1 MINKIIDFSINN
13 KFIIGLFTL
22 TLIGVGIWSMATVNL
37 GSVPDITNNQVQVI
51 TQSPNLG
58 TEDIEQFVTYPVE
71 LSMGNLPG
79 VTEIRS
85 ISRFGLSVVTIVFE
99 DDMGTYLP
107 RQLVQEKLNEL
118 GESIPEKFGSPSM
131 GPISTG
137 LGQIYEY
144 TIKPEEGFE
153 NKYSPMELRTVQ
165 DWVIKRQLTLLEG
178 VVEVNSYG
186 GSIKQYEVAVNPD
199 KLNSLGISISQVYE
213 ALARNNVNTGGA
225 YIEKNKMSN
234 FIRGEGLIRSLED
247 IKDIS
252 IINEGN
258 IPVTIGDVATRVHF
272 GNQVRYGAFTQD
284 GKEAVGGIIMMLK
297 GSNPNAVIQ
306 NVKNRMAEIEKS
318 LPEGL
323 TIAPIIDRSELIART
338 TDTVKTNLLEGA
350 LIVIF
355 ALVLLLGSLRGGI
368 ITATTI
374 PLSLL
379 FAFILMK
386 QFNVWANLMSLGAID
401 FGIIID
407 GAVIIIEGTVY
418 EIQKRIR
425 SGKLKFNQGVM
436 DKVAYD
442 AGTTMMGSAFFG
454 QIIILIVFTPILFLT
469 GVEGKMFK
477 PMAYTFGFAMIGAII
492 LCLTYVPMMSALF
505 MKPVQNTKSWFG
517 KFERWLEKISDK
529 IIGAIH
535 NAYKPLLKGA
545 LRLKLIVLSSAA
557 VLLIIAGFIFSNMG
571 GEFVPQLDEG
581 DIAMQAFIRPGSSL
595 TESIEVSKKIE
606 TILLENFPEIKTVTA
621 RMGVADIP
629 TDPMPMDIADMYIIL
644 NKDMDEWTT
653 ASTKEGLI
661 EAIRDKLDDE
671 LVGVNL
677 SFTQPVELRFN
688 ELLEGVREDIA
699 VKLYGEDLEVLSDK
713 VQEMAAIIKTVPGAG
728 DVSAERTAGL
738 PQMTV
743 KFRRDKMAQY
753 GLDIQKVNDYIST
766 AFAGGT
772 AGVIF
777 EGEKRFDL
785 VVRFDESHRK
795 SIDDLR
801 TMYIDLK
808 DGSQVP
814 IIEIAEI
821 EYVPGPMQ
829 ISRDNTYRR
838 TYVGVNAR
846 GRDVESVVKDI
857 QQKLDEELDLPSGYY
872 ITYGGEFENLQSAK
886 DRLTI
891 VVPIALFLIFV
902 LLYFALKSFSQSLMI
917 YIAIPLAAIGG
928 VFALWLRDMPFSISA
943 GVGFI
948 VLFGVAVLNGL
959 VLINRFNSLKEE
971 GVTSIKDRIFQ
982 GTKERIRPIMLTA
995 TTDIF
1000 GFLPMAFSTSAGAE
1014 VQQPLATVVIGGM
1027 LTATLLTLIVLPVL
1041 YTFIEKRRE
1050 RKDQNKIGSFNPQ
1063 ALTTIL
1069 ILGFMLGGTA
1079 FAPAQSAVEGKG
1091 QQTQAPVPDLIVQ
1104 DSITPITLSRAVE
1117 IAKENY
1123 PALKTSQLE
1132 IERQSALTGNAY
1144 DFGNTKVFTGGEEVA
1159 DGQGIYTLIGIGQ
1172 QNIDLLGI
1180 GAKKRLQQQRIQ
1192 LAETAFDLSEIQI
1205 ELEVKKAWSEAFQA
1219 KKKFVLYRE
1228 LDSIYGQ
1235 FAQSVELNFEV
1246 EAISRLEYAAARN
1259 QALQITNRFQQAETD
1274 YLIALQKL
1282 NLWLTPDT
1290 MYTVADEFEA
1300 TEISVLETDDTL
1312 DEHPELSLSRKRID
1326 EAQASYDAARASLL
1340 PQFNLQGGLQR
1351 VNGDSGFYTYQ
1362 AGISIPLFSGPDRSR
1377 AKAAKLDAQIAETNA
1392 AFKQRELQSQYT
1404 QAQQNY
1410 TRWRDTWFFYKTEAL
1425 PLAIDQRK
1433 GALLAYKEGAL
1444 DYAAFTQII
1453 RDAIQT
1459 EMDALDAL
1467 DNYLEALFKLQY
1479 FQN

>member
-1 MINKIIDFSINN
+1 MINKIIAFSINN
-13 KFIIGLFTL
+13 KFIIGLL
-22 TLIGVGIWSMATVNL
+22 TLALIGTGIWSMSTVNL

-51 TQSPNLG
+51 TQSPNLA

-85 ISRFGLSVVTIVFE
+85 ISRFGLSVVTIVFK

-118 GESIPEKFGSPSM
+118 GETIPDKFGSPAM

-144 TIKPEEGFE
+144 TIKPKEGYE
-153 NKYSPMELRTVQ
+153 TEYSPMELRTIQ
-165 DWVIKRQLTLLEG
+165 DWIVKRQLTLLEG
-178 VVEVNSYG
+178 VVEVNSFG
-186 GSIKQYEVAVNPD
+186 GSIKQYEVAINPE
-199 KLNSLGISISQVYE
+199 KLNSMGISISEVYE

-247 IKDIS
+247 IRKIAITTENS
-252 IINEGN
+252 IPI
-258 IPVTIGDVATRVHF
+258 TIGDVAEDVQF

-284 GKEAVGGIIMMLK
+284 GEEAVGGIIMMLK
-297 GSNPNAVIQ
+297 GANPNAVIQ
-306 NVKNRMAEIEKS
+306 DVKDRMAEVEKS

-323 TIAPIIDRSELIART
+323 TIEPIIDRSELIART

-355 ALVLLLGSLRGGI
+355 ALVLLLGSLRGGL

-425 SGKLKFNQGVM
+425 SGKVKFNQAKM
-436 DKVAYD
+436 DEVAYD
-442 AGTTMMGSAFFG
+442 AGSTMMSSAFFG

-477 PMAYTFGFAMIGAII
+477 PMAYTFGFAMIGAIF

-505 MKPVQNTKSWFG
+505 MKPIQNKKNWFG
-517 KFERWLEKISDK
+517 RFERWLERISDK
-529 IIGAIH
+529 IIGGIQRV
-535 NAYKPLLKGA
+535 YMPLLKGA
-545 LRLKLIVLSSAA
+545 LKLKLIVVGAAA
-557 VLLIIAGFIFSNMG
+557 VLLVLAGFLFSRMG

-581 DIAMQAFIRPGSSL
+581 DIAMQALIRPGSSL

-606 TILLENFPEIKTVTA
+606 NILLENFPEIKTATA
-621 RMGVADIP
+621 RIGVADIP
-629 TDPMPMDIADMYIIL
+629 TDPMPMDIADMYLIL
-644 NKDMDEWTT
+644 EKDKDNWTT
-653 ASTKEGLI
+653 AETKEGLI
-661 EAIRDKLDDE
+661 AQIKEKLNKE
-671 LVGVNL
+671 LTGVNL
-677 SFTQPVELRFN
+677 VFTQPVELRFN

-699 VKLYGEDLEVLSDK
+699 VKLYGEDLGVLSEK
-713 VQEMAAIIKTVPGAG
+713 VQEMANIIQTVPGAG
-728 DVSAERTAGL
+728 DVNPERTSGL

-743 KFRRDKMAQY
+743 KFNRDKIAQY
-753 GLDIQKVNDYIST
+753 GLDIQKANDYIST

-785 VVRFDESHRK
+785 VVRFDEEHRK
-795 SIDDLR
+795 NIDDLR
-801 TMYIDLK
+801 GMYIDLP
-808 DGSQVP
+808 DGTQVP
-814 IIEIAEI
+814 IKEIADI

-829 ISRDNTYRR
+829 ISRDDTYRR

-846 GRDVESVVKDI
+846 GRDVESVVNDI
-857 QQKLDEELDLPSGYY
+857 QQRLDEELELPPGYY

-886 DRLTI
+886 DRLII

-902 LLYFALKSFSQSLMI
+902 LLYFALKSFSQSVMI

-928 VFALWLRDMPFSISA
+928 VFALWLRGMPFSISA

-971 GVTSIKDRIFQ
+971 GVTSIKDRIFT

-1027 LTATLLTLIVLPVL
+1027 LTATLLTLVVLPVL
-1041 YTFIEKRRE
+1041 YTLVE
-1050 RKDQNKIGSFNPQ
+1050 RKREKKEQNKLGSSNSRSL
-1063 ALTTIL
+1063 ATIL
-1069 ILGFMLGGTA
+1069 IIGLVLGGT
-1079 FAPAQSAVEGKG
+1079 FSVNAQSDAMSSEYS
-1091 QQTQAPVPDLIVQ
+1091 QQ
-1104 DSITPITLSRAVE
+1104 DSLQTISLE
-1117 IAKENY
+1117 DAKEMAIKNF
-1123 PALKTSQLE
+1123 PQLQAAQLE
-1132 IERQSALTGNAY
+1132 IESEEVLRKTAF
-1144 DFGNTKVFTGGEEVA
+1144 DFGNTQIFTGKEEVGNGS
-1159 DGQGIYTLIGIGQ
+1159 DGIYTQIGVQ
-1172 QNIDLLGI
+1172 QQGIDIFGI
-1180 GAKKRLQQQRIQ
+1180 VPRLKLQKERVALAENALELSTIEIEREVSRAWTSVYTSKKRYQVYKKMDSIFEDIERAARIRYETEATSKLEYLATSNQGNEVKIQ
-1192 LAETAFDLSEIQI
+1192 LE
-1205 ELEVKKAWSEAFQA
+1205 QA
-1219 KKKFVLYRE
+1219 YR
-1228 LDSIYGQ
+1228 
-1235 FAQSVELNFEV
+1235 
-1246 EAISRLEYAAARN
+1246 
-1259 QALQITNRFQQAETD
+1259 D
-1274 YLIALQKL
+1274 YLKSIQRL
-1282 NLWLTPDT
+1282 NLWFVSDTIYDVPDLP
-1290 MYTVADEFEA
+1290 AEA
-1300 TEISVLETDDTL
+1300 L
-1312 DEHPELSLSRKRID
+1312 DEPLNFLVESLENHPLLQVSEQRID
-1326 EAQASYDAARASLL
+1326 VAKAVTRERKSEFL
-1340 PQFNLQGGLQR
+1340 PKFQGQYGRQEIA
-1351 VNGDSGFYTYQ
+1351 GQSGFFQYQ
-1362 AGISIPLFSGPDRSR
+1362 IGIQIPLFFGPELGRTQE
-1377 AKAAKLDAQIAETNA
+1377 AQVNRKIAEQNFYQDKLELEIA
-1392 AFKQRELQSQYT
+1392 YKNMREDYIKWRNSW
-1404 QAQQNY
+1404 NY
-1410 TRWRDTWFFYKTEAL
+1410 YRDEAL
-1425 PLAIDQRK
+1425 PLAQEQQD
-1433 GALLAYKEGAL
+1433 GSVLAFKEGAI
-1444 DYAAFTQII
+1444 DYVTFLQNI
-1453 RDAIQT
+1453 RDAIRI
-1459 EMDALDAL
+1459 EVNAWSAFNDYLDSRYQL
-1467 DNYLEALFKLQY
+1467 EYYLK
-1479 FQN
+1479 NSN